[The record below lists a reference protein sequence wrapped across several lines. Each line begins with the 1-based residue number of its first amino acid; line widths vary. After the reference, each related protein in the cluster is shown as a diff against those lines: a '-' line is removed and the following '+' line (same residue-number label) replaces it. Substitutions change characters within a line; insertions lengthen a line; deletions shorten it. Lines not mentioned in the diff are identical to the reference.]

1 VSRTLWGVFDLPGRE
16 KRIAPLEAEAASPGF
31 WDDARAAQRKMR
43 DLASQKSFVS
53 AWRDLEGRANG
64 LVELLELA
72 VSESDESLAEQ
83 SGAELSLLKRK
94 VDALEFD
101 LQFGGEHDDR
111 PALISLKQGAGGVE
125 AQDWAEMLMR
135 MYMRW
140 AERSGFKCEVLDQ
153 TPGEEAGIKAAT
165 IRVDAPHGYGLL
177 KGERGVHRLV
187 RLSPFDADHLRHTSF
202 ALVEV
207 MPEADEQEALAI
219 RSDDIKFEAFR
230 AGGHG
235 GQNVQKTSTAV
246 RITHIP
252 SGVVVS
258 VQNERSQLQNRE
270 VAMRILRSRLVD
282 LEAQKRA
289 EERAKIKGEHVS
301 AEFGRQVRNYVL
313 HPYQMV
319 KDTRSGYET
328 SNTDA
333 VLDGDIDEMLKATL
347 RSQMGS
353 QAPGG

>member
-1 VSRTLWGVFDLPGRE
+1 V
-16 KRIAPLEAEAASPGF
+16 LEGEVAAQGF
-31 WDDARAAQRKMR
+31 WDDARAAQRKMQR
-43 DLASQKSFVS
+43 LASQKGFVS
-53 AWRDLEGRANG
+53 DWRNLEGRVNG
-64 LVELLELA
+64 LVDLLELA
-72 VSESDESLAEQ
+72 VAESDDSLAEQ
-83 SGAELSLLKRK
+83 SSVELSHLNRQ
-94 VDALEFD
+94 VDELEFS

-111 PALISLKQGAGGVE
+111 PALLSLKQGAGGVE
-125 AQDWAEMLMR
+125 AQDWAEMLLR
-135 MYMRW
+135 MYARW
-140 AERSGFKCEVLDQ
+140 AERSGFKCEVLDFMA
-153 TPGEEAGIKAAT
+153 GEEAGIKAAT
-165 IRVDAPHGYGLL
+165 IRIDAPHAYGYL

-207 MPEADEQEALAI
+207 MPEADEQEAVAI
-219 RSDDIKFEAFR
+219 RQDDIKFEAYR
-230 AGGHG
+230 ASGHG

-252 SGVVVS
+252 SGVVVA

-313 HPYQMV
+313 HPYQLV

-353 QAPGG
+353 QAAGG

>member
-1 VSRTLWGVFDLPGRE
+1 M
-16 KRIAPLEAEAASPGF
+16 LEGEVAAQGF
-31 WDDARAAQRKMR
+31 WDDARAAQRKMQR
-43 DLASQKSFVS
+43 LASQKGFVS
-53 AWRDLEGRANG
+53 DWRNLEGRVNG
-64 LVELLELA
+64 LVDLLELA
-72 VSESDESLAEQ
+72 VAESDDSLAEQ
-83 SGAELSLLKRK
+83 SSVELSHLNRQ
-94 VDALEFD
+94 VDELEFS

-111 PALISLKQGAGGVE
+111 PALLSLKQGAGGVE
-125 AQDWAEMLMR
+125 AQDWAEMLLR
-135 MYMRW
+135 MYARW
-140 AERSGFKCEVLDQ
+140 AERSGFKCEVLDFMA
-153 TPGEEAGIKAAT
+153 GEEAGIKAAT
-165 IRVDAPHGYGLL
+165 IRIDAPHAYGYL

-207 MPEADEQEALAI
+207 MPEADEQEAVAI
-219 RSDDIKFEAFR
+219 RQDDIKFEAYR
-230 AGGHG
+230 ASGHG

-252 SGVVVS
+252 SGVVVA

-313 HPYQMV
+313 HPYQLV

-353 QAPGG
+353 QAAGG